1 MFTSSGQRK
10 RDNLVRVGTFEGLSE
25 VLRPVINEIPGMVSQ
40 RVKGTGAG
48 ASGSFS
54 TPYSRGWARERNKK
68 GLQTSKKDF
77 WFTGDMWGTFK
88 LVEEKIDA
96 GGIVFTL
103 ASDGSLG
110 HNGEHLV
117 DIHSKKEEQNILE
130 ITQEEF
136 NEIDKKI
143 MDAINKYFARWL

>member
-10 RDNLVRVGTFEGLSE
+10 RDNLVRVGTFEGLAE

-40 RVKGTGAG
+40 RVKSTGAG

-54 TPYSRGWARERNKK
+54 TPYSRGWAKERNIR

-77 WFTGDMWGTFK
+77 WFTGQMWRSYK

-96 GGIVFTL
+96 DGIVFTL
-103 ASDGSLG
+103 ASDGAFGESG
-110 HNGEHLV
+110 HHLV
-117 DIHSKKEEQNILE
+117 DIHSNREGQNILDL
-130 ITQEEF
+130 TQEEF